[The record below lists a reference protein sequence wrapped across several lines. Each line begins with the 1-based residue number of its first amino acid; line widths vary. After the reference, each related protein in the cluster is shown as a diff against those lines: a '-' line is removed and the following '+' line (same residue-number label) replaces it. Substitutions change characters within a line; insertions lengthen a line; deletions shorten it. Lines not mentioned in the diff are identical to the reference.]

1 MDHRRKK
8 VKVSQTF
15 HAHSRSGQLLHAE
28 LGLHLADQP
37 VVSRQLVHRRA
48 RRPRRRVAALRG
60 RARRREHVEVV
71 HDRLAGSRAALA
83 GADVV
88 LAHHQRVVV
97 EAVDVALQLRAD
109 AEALPDVAVDVV
121 VVHVV
126 VAAEVVLHALVAR
139 HKHVVVRVVVR
150 AAVVVVHTL
159 LQVVVVDE
167 EVLRQLAP
175 LHLHRRLA
183 RAHRAQERLAVPR
196 VERAVVAA
204 LPARREHQVARQEV
218 AAAQAVVEVDARTRA
233 VEEDVVQ
240 QRGLGH
246 LALEVERRLLLV
258 VSHLARKVVLQQRV
272 PRVVAVRAVEAL
284 QRVGARLV
292 RLAPSRHRVSADP
305 RKLVVRQLGVPVVRA
320 HHHAVA
326 VQAGEEVAVNRHVLR
341 VLKEHRPDPVKRPV
355 TARRHAVRLHV
366 RVPSSRQLQAADGH
380 VLHGVPPRLRRHVE
394 QRLQLRRNV
403 LGVRRRRGV
412 VRRVVVEVHL
422 ARLRVEEELVRVV
435 ELLEH
440 VLHKPVAAL
449 VVAARTLEPAA
460 SEGEVARAHVVVAG
474 AHLEHPVRPA
484 SRPPHVDDHPVH
496 VLVRQ
501 VEPGVPAAALRRD
514 RGRLRRHALR
524 HAEREGAAAHRVLR
538 APVRHRRVVDVARA
552 ADADHVPLEPV
563 VREVAHL
570 RRVVVR
576 HVRLRPLLR
585 QVGRRPRRGASW
597 DHLHTLRVA
606 RLLLPLGQL
615 DVAVR
620 VACARRADTVDLK
633 AGDALRDLLGGG
645 VHVGR
650 VHVLRGGHLE
660 GLPLQV
666 ELGAAADAHVL
677 ARVVLH
683 GEAAAVLVDLHG
695 AAEVVR
701 AGTQVDRRLHAPRRV
716 DASLDRLEGVVDG
729 PAVRVAALHGVD
741 VVLRR
746 VRRREDGR
754 GRSPVLLGEGGDG
767 HVAGAV
773 VVEAEGVVQG
783 LELVVARHDL
793 LAELPRGRTHL
804 AVERLRAVAP
814 DRVGRR
820 RKQAQGCENG
830 CLTPCGTDHG
840 GKSCFFFVSQ

>member
-585 QVGRRPRRGASW
+585 QVGRRPRSVRRA
-597 DHLHTLRVA
+597 DHLHAVRVT
-606 RLLLPLGQL
+606 RLLLPLRQL
-615 DVAVR
+615 DIAVR
-620 VACARRADTVDLK
+620 EARPRRPHAVHLE
-633 AGDALRDLLGGG
+633 ARHARHP
-645 VHVGR
+645 VHVR
-650 VHVLRGGHLE
+650 HVHVLRRRHLVR
-660 GLPLQV
+660 LPVQV
-666 ELGAAADAHVL
+666 ELRAAADRDVL
-677 ARVVLH
+677 AVVVLDRQP
-683 GEAAAVLVDLHG
+683 VVLLVDDHRRRH
-695 AAEVVR
+695 VVR
-701 AGTQVDRRLHAPRRV
+701 PLPQVDRRLLVLRLVHGVRN
-716 DASLDRLEGVVDG
+716 RLERRPDRTRS
-729 PAVRVAALHGVD
+729 RVAALHGVD

-746 VRRREDGR
+746 VRRREHGR
-754 GRSPVLLGEGGDG
+754 RRTPVALVEVRRRHD
-767 HVAGAV
+767 VRAV
-773 VVEAEGVVQG
+773 LVQSQRVVQR
-783 LELVVARHDL
+783 LEVVVARQLL
-793 LAELPRGRTHL
+793 LAELPRSRPHF
-804 AVERLRAVAP
+804 AVKRLRAVAP
-814 DRVGRR
+814 DRLRGGHEGTQEHERH
-820 RKQAQGCENG
+820 NLPH
-830 CLTPCGTDHG
+830 CLVLYVC
-840 GKSCFFFVSQ
+840 VNEVQIL